1 MEENGNIYLLVNY
14 SIANITTLEA
24 LQNAYPNLIIR
35 RITSGIYT
43 IQVPEGSEAEFETL
57 QRNLRYIDI
66 PIIYGLNAEQAL
78 QVSNISTLHDYP
90 YGALRGDGVL
100 VGFVDTGIDYTNI
113 YFQNA
118 DGTSRIVSIWDQ
130 TIPGNPPEAFGYGS
144 IYSQQQLNE
153 ALRNANPFSV
163 VPTRDTNG
171 HGTFLAGVAAGNDQ
185 SGNNTFV
192 GGAPDA
198 DIVMVKLRPASQRI
212 RETFLVSEEVEAYQT
227 NDILTGIQYI
237 LNLANQR
244 NQPVVICLGLGENFG
259 AHNGS
264 NSIERYLE
272 DVGITNGVMVVVAA
286 GNEGNSAHHYRGEIV
301 SGQNQEVEINVGEN
315 EQGFVMSLWGNI
327 SSQLYVSFRSPLGQV
342 VERIPILNQQN
353 QTYRFNLER
362 TVLDVTYLY
371 TDPFTGAEQI
381 AMRLTLPTPGIWT
394 ITVSAENAIEGV
406 FHIWL
411 PRRDFISEST
421 YFLQPD
427 PAYTVQIPATGQNV
441 ITVGAYDANDDGV
454 YIASGRGPNTDG
466 MTKPDL
472 IAPGVNV
479 QGPRVGEG
487 LTTYTG
493 TSVAAAITASAAALL
508 LEWAIINGNLVD
520 MNTRI
525 ARGILIKGARR
536 LSNNQYPNN
545 IEGYGRLDLQNSIA
559 SF

>member
-130 TIPGNPPEAFGYGS
+130 TIPGNPPEEFGYGS
-144 IYSQQQLNE
+144 IYSQDQLNE